1 MVKIKLLKVLPSKKT
16 GKKYDAYFLLDND
29 KEKVVSFGAS
39 GYRDYILINDKSSK
53 FYLPKILDRNVT
65 KDSYRRRH
73 KKDLDTGDPTRAGYL
88 SYYILW
94 NKKTLAGSIKHFKN
108 KFKLN

>member
-1 MVKIKLLKVLPSKKT
+1 MVKIKLLKVLPSKKS
-16 GKKYDAYFLLDND
+16 GKKYDAYFLLDNE

-39 GYRDYILINDKSSK
+39 DYRDYILINDKNSK
-53 FYLPKILDRNVT
+53 WYLPKILDRNVT
-65 KDSYRRRH
+65 KASYRRRH
-73 KKDLDTGDPTRAGYL
+73 EKDLETKDPTRPGYL

-94 NKKTLAGSIKHFKN
+94 NKKTLGGSIKHFKN

>member
-1 MVKIKLLKVLPSKKT
+1 MVKLLKILPSKKE
-16 GKKYDAYFLLDND
+16 GKKYTAYFIMND
-29 KEKVVSFGAS
+29 GKERIVHFGAS
-39 GYRDYILINDKSSK
+39 GYRDYILINDKNSK
-53 FYLPKILDRNVT
+53 WYLPKVLDRNVT

-73 KKDLDTGDPTRAGYL
+73 QKDLLTKDPTRPGYL

-94 NKKTLAGSIKHFKN
+94 NKKTLGGSIKHFKN